1 MIQGKW
7 FPTGSDLSQPLA
19 VRQAVFDRG
28 RDALDDWAQQVAVYA
43 GDEPVGAARLWWRD
57 GAFWL
62 GDVGVVPGC
71 RGKGYG
77 DLLVRLLLFK
87 ALSHGAR
94 FIRLEAPSEAVA
106 FFARYGFREERCGT
120 DKPSWAWPPPM
131 CVWTVAAAVAP
142 DAAWARRTRRPGP
155 RAKACPA
162 LLHQPALAGFF

>member
-1 MIQGKW
+1 MVQGKW

-19 VRQAVFDRG
+19 VRQAVFGRG

-43 GDEPVGAARLWWRD
+43 GAEPV
-57 GAFWL
+57 
-62 GDVGVVPGC
+62 GDVGVRPDR

-106 FFARYGFREERCGT
+106 FFARYGFREERCRDGQT
-120 DKPSWAWPPPM
+120 IM
-131 CVWTVAAAVAP
+131 GLAAADVRLDRCGGSCA
-142 DAAWARRTRRPGP
+142 GCGL
-155 RAKACPA
+155 CPA
-162 LLHQPALAGFF
+162 EPQAGSAR

>member
-1 MIQGKW
+1 MVQGKW

-43 GDEPVGAARLWWRD
+43 GGEPVGAARLWWRD

-87 ALSHGAR
+87 ALTHGAR
-94 FIRLEAPSEAVA
+94 SIRLEATSQAVP
-106 FFARYGFREERCGT
+106 FFARYGFRGERCQDGR
-120 DKPSWAWPPPM
+120 
-131 CVWTVAAAVAP
+131 TVMGLAAADVRLDRCGGGCA
-142 DAAWARRTRRPGP
+142 GCSL
-155 RAKACPA
+155 CPA
-162 LLHQPALAGFF
+162 DPQAGPAR

>member
-1 MIQGKW
+1 MVQGKW

-19 VRQAVFDRG
+19 VRQAVFGRG

-43 GDEPVGAARLWWRD
+43 GGEPVGAARLWWRD

-106 FFARYGFREERCGT
+106 FFARYGFREERCRDGQ
-120 DKPSWAWPPPM
+120 
-131 CVWTVAAAVAP
+131 TVMGLAAADVRLDRCGGGCA
-142 DAAWARRTRRPGP
+142 GCGL
-155 RAKACPA
+155 CPA
-162 LLHQPALAGFF
+162 EPQAGSAR